1 MIYRFALVVFGMLV
15 LAACSTA
22 PAASPAVTAPAAAVK
37 TTAADLSGIK
47 TYTAQR
53 ATALKAATTRLK
65 TAADHYYD
73 LAKAANFDYA
83 ALWKSQATE
92 VTRTIE
98 EARAA
103 WVAASPLYEQMEGI
117 VAGVESLADYD
128 VSLDSGASA
137 EEGGDKVVSFDLTLP
152 NGKTIVKP
160 GNLFGVTESTLWGT
174 FDDFTVKAV
183 HPDYNG
189 NGQVDFGEILPD
201 ANVLK
206 AGVDAL
212 ADESD
217 KLLQAIQEW
226 TPSETDAFTALVVMV
241 PTMSEYFESWKNSRF
256 VAGDATTQRDFVA
269 ISRLADIADIVTGLQ
284 VVYQGVS
291 PRVRS
296 VDPAQ
301 DTAISQGLEGLKKV
315 AGDVLHKEKG
325 GQRFKPE
332 EADLLG
338 AEAQNRATALTGQI
352 AQVAARL
359 QVQVK

>member
-83 ALWKSQATE
+83 ALWKSQAPE

-137 EEGGDKVVSFDLTLP
+137 EEGGDNVVAFDLTLP
-152 NGKTIVKP
+152 NGKTLEKP

-174 FDDFTVKAV
+174 FDDFTVKDVKA
-183 HPDYNG
+183 DYNG
-189 NGQVDFGEILPD
+189 NGQADFGEALPD

-217 KLLQAIQEW
+217 RLLKSIQGW
-226 TPSETDAFTALVVMV
+226 TPTEADAFTALVVMV
-241 PTMSEYFESWKNSRF
+241 PTMSEYFDSWKNSRF
-256 VAGDATTQRDFVA
+256 VVGDATTQRDFVA
-269 ISRLADIADIVTGLQ
+269 VSRLSDIVDIVSGLQ

-296 VDPAQ
+296 LDPNQ
-301 DTAISQGLEGLKKV
+301 DTAISQGLEGLKTY
-315 AGDVLHKEKG
+315 AGGVLQKEKN
-325 GQRFKPE
+325 GQRFTPE

-352 AQVAARL
+352 SQIAARL
-359 QVQVK
+359 QIPVQ